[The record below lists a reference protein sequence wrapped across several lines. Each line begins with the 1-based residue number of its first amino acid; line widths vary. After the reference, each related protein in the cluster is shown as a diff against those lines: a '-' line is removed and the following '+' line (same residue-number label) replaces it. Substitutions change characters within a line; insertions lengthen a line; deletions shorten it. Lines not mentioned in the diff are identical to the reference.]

1 MDILLIQKSGASP
14 PSTRAQLTVAIWCT
28 VGSEGQEPR
37 PGAKARENTATV
49 SGSPHPVPTPI
60 PIPAPVPTPSTP
72 SYQLNHL
79 SYQPSRASPSPPA
92 NEQTIETN
100 ERGYPPSTLPSSASL
115 PSLPRT
121 RGCCRQL
128 PNQILLDPPLYCQVR
143 VPFTL
148 HWPAQ
153 ATGKYLVRDRK
164 LDGLPAAAAK
174 VIGLLVAKPASTST
188 TTAARSTRARPPY
201 PPPVRTRR
209 SLPTRSFLS
218 QNFFPHALSAT
229 PSAPLS
235 TSENATFSHGVTL
248 VTATVSAHCIRSRLV
263 REKRQAIAAE
273 ATTLLTIHFGDD
285 LKPASLIGG
294 SSPLRILRSHRLRK
308 ATDAEI

>member
-201 PPPVRTRR
+201 PPRPHTTFP
-209 SLPTRSFLS
+209 SHTLIPQPKLFPTRALCDTIRASLN
-218 QNFFPHALSAT
+218 QRERHVLPRRHARYSNRLC
-229 PSAPLS
+229 PLHPLS
-235 TSENATFSHGVTL
+235 
-248 VTATVSAHCIRSRLV
+248 
-263 REKRQAIAAE
+263 
-273 ATTLLTIHFGDD
+273 FG
-285 LKPASLIGG
+285 P
-294 SSPLRILRSHRLRK
+294 RK
-308 ATDAEI
+308 AAGNCGRSYYTTHDPFRRRPEAG